1 MTIPTDNYFK
11 SSEFK
16 DLVEFF
22 KQVNKLELTIT
33 SKNILNFAHRAL
45 TDGIAIIEDK
55 NDDAMS
61 SAIQSFIANKIC
73 TYFKIKSL
81 YTSEGMFNNK
91 LLLPMD
97 QFVDVT
103 KEFGN
108 EIYFVEWFIPFEL
121 NNEILVLTK
130 IFGQGESILAFETL
144 KSAKK
149 RFGDSAWSQ
158 IKKTYPI
165 ETIFN

>member
-1 MTIPTDNYFK
+1 MTIPKDDYFK

-16 DLVEFF
+16 NLVKFF
-22 KQVNKLELTIT
+22 KKVNKLESTLT
-33 SKNILNFAHRAL
+33 SKDILNFAYHAL
-45 TDGIAIIEDK
+45 TDGIAIIEDI
-55 NDDAMS
+55 NDDVMS
-61 SAIQSFIANKIC
+61 SALQSFIANKIC

-81 YTSEGMFNNK
+81 YTNDGLFNNK
-91 LLLPMD
+91 LLLPIE
-97 QFVDVT
+97 QFVDGQE
-103 KEFGN
+103 EFGN

-121 NNEILVLTK
+121 NNEILILTK
-130 IFGQGESILAFETL
+130 IFGQGESVLIFESL
-144 KSAKK
+144 KSAKN